1 VTRATSED
9 WNRYYEGARQKRKI
23 VGADPLERYRAQQET
38 REKRLFVG
46 ATVLLAATVAAFY
59 SVLIR

>member
-1 VTRATSED
+1 MTRATSED